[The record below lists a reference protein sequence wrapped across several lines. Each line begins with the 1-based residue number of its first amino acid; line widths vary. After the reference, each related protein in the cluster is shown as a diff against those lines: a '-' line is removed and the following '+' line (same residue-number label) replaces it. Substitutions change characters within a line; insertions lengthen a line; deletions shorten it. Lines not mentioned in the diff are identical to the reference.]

1 MGDFDRLGQ
10 RLGLHLVEFEKPEFS
25 LASLINRESEFNF
38 KPMTGKLFA
47 GEMRFRDIPAEL
59 LHKLA
64 LQRNGELFELAKD
77 LAKTLSSLDDDTRKH
92 LSNTLAKDMAAPMP
106 SSWLREYHREV
117 FPATELEKA
126 STPSYRYTPES
137 RILAYWVPT
146 LIIYKFITDKIA
158 LKDYRS
164 SAETARDYILWKDFV
179 LSSQAPFS
187 RFFSKALSAY
197 IDFGAFKEHG
207 YVLGATKAGKTELL
221 KTIVH
226 HIIAYEMPKNPKIG
240 GILIDPHG
248 DFSREVALYN
258 ECSNNDRVVVF
269 DPTLYRD
276 WSPSIDIFYTPDQ
289 DEKTIEVIAENLVT
303 AFDEIIADTSVSAN
317 MKALLMPCISV
328 LLRCKGSSIMDLQRF
343 MMPETSQD
351 LVELGKQSPIH
362 GQAAFFK
369 NGFEQKKYDPT
380 KSAIY
385 TRLQILQ
392 NSQIFNRLV
401 NPKGRINIERELNDG
416 KFIIMNLS
424 RGAMSE
430 SVSSAFGRLVLAA
443 VKSTGYRRES
453 IPLKDRPESYI
464 FVDECQNYISES
476 IEVTLT
482 ELRKYGVHLVLAN
495 QVLGQNMSTQLVK
508 IILGNTGV
516 KITGKNGQA
525 TNAAM
530 AKELGIDIGELNQLT
545 TGRFCAHVKQGKP
558 TQPFVFS
565 APKHCLGNKNYMG
578 KEKWAKEKERN
589 QFWYVPNHALDTVGG
604 PVEPPIAPEGHTPH
618 PDSENGQSGQKY
630 SPKFKF

>member
-1 MGDFDRLGQ
+1 MENFDRLG
-10 RLGLHLVEFEKPEFS
+10 RALGLHLVEFKKPEFS
-25 LASLINRESEFNF
+25 LASLMNRDPELNF
-38 KPMTGKLFA
+38 DPVDGKLFA
-47 GEMRFRDIPAEL
+47 GVMRLRDISPEL

-64 LQRNGELFELAKD
+64 LQRNSELFDLARD
-77 LAKTLSSLDDDTRKH
+77 LAKTMSRLDEDTRQH
-92 LSNTLAKDMAAPMP
+92 LANTLSKDMAAPMP
-106 SSWLREYHREV
+106 SSWLREHHRAI

-126 STPSYRYTPES
+126 STATYRYTPES

-146 LIIYKFITDKIA
+146 LIIYKFITEKIA
-158 LKDYRS
+158 FQDYRS
-164 SAETARDYILWKDFV
+164 SSETARDYALWKDYV

-258 ECSNNDRVVVF
+258 ESFNNDRVVIF
-269 DPTLYRD
+269 DPTLYRE

-328 LLRCKGSSIMDLQRF
+328 LLRRKDSSIMDLQRF

-351 LVELGKQSPIH
+351 LVELGKKSPIR
-362 GQAAFFK
+362 GQAAFFQ

-401 NPKGRINIERELNDG
+401 NPKGRINIERELNSG

-430 SVSSAFGRLVLAA
+430 SVSSAFGRLVLAS

-453 IPLKDRPESYI
+453 IPLKDRPESYV

-530 AKELGIDIGELNQLT
+530 AKELGIDIGELNKLT
-545 TGRFCAHVKQGKP
+545 TGRFCAHVKQRKP

-578 KEKWAKEKERN
+578 KENWAKQKELT
-589 QFWYVPNHALDTVGG
+589 QHWYVSNRALDAIGC
-604 PVEPPIAPEGHTPH
+604 PVEPPVNPEGHTTH
-618 PDSENGQSGQKY
+618 PDSGNGQSGQKY